1 MDETTI
7 RNEMINDIFRLYQ
20 MRAYILFDNIDHEVV
35 CVANSLDKLAKY
47 YFEYII
53 ASSYDLKSY
62 VAEYDLAFP
71 LSYEDNHITGKNA
84 VIEAFEND
92 VDVSE
97 NWSLFESIM
106 FDG

>member
-1 MDETTI
+1 
-7 RNEMINDIFRLYQ
+7 
-20 MRAYILFDNIDHEVV
+20 MRVYILFDNNDHQVV
-35 CVANSLDKLAKY
+35 CVANSLAKLAKY

-62 VAEYDLAFP
+62 VGEDYGLAFP
-71 LSYEDNHITGKNA
+71 LSYEDNHITGENA
-84 VIEAFEND
+84 VIKAFEND
-92 VDVSE
+92 VDVNE